1 MKYIN
6 NTDLEYLSFLGGEG
20 EDFMNIN
27 FKFLT
32 FCLITMLLVASYR
45 TATQAT
51 TAPRSRTTAASKSR
65 TTSSRSSL
73 VRQGNIQVPTAG
85 SSWQIKDL
93 FALINKNNPQ
103 QNSNFIITDNTG
115 ENSYSAGNVGFDAN
129 WAKNNTTSV
138 KLFRD
143 EFQVRKLISRGV
155 LPSPAVLNSLRG
167 NASKS
172 QTYQLFKHISD
183 NFPKIMLYFEAV
195 SPTDNKAYKLY
206 IADPCPGRTNWTMV
220 IQGRLN
226 PQTSIPA
233 YTNVLSK
240 WKVN

>member
-1 MKYIN
+1 LKYIN
-6 NTDLEYLSFLGGEG
+6 NTDLEYLSFLGGER

-32 FCLITMLLVASYR
+32 FCLITILLVASYR
-45 TATQAT
+45 TATHAK
-51 TAPRSRTTAASKSR
+51 TAPRNRTTTTSKSK
-65 TTSSRSSL
+65 TTSSKTSL
-73 VRQGNIQVPTAG
+73 IRQGSIQVPTAG

-103 QNSNFIITDNTG
+103 QNSNFIITDSTG

-143 EFQVRKLISRGV
+143 DFQVRKLISRGV
-155 LPSPAVLNSLRG
+155 LPNSANLTA
-167 NASKS
+167 ASLKS
-172 QTYQLFKHISD
+172 RQLGLLFKHISD
-183 NFPKIMLYFEAV
+183 NYPKLMLYFEAV
-195 SPTDNKAYKLY
+195 SLTDNKTYKLY
-206 IADPCPGRTNWTMV
+206 IADPCPGKTNWTMV

>member
-6 NTDLEYLSFLGGEG
+6 NTDLEYLSFLGGER

-32 FCLITMLLVASYR
+32 FCLITILLVASYR
-45 TATQAT
+45 TATHAK
-51 TAPRSRTTAASKSR
+51 TAPRNRTTTTSKSK
-65 TTSSRSSL
+65 TTSSKTSL
-73 VRQGNIQVPTAG
+73 IRQGSIQVPTAG

-103 QNSNFIITDNTG
+103 QNSNFIITDSTG

-143 EFQVRKLISRGV
+143 DFQVRKLISRGV
-155 LPSPAVLNSLRG
+155 LPNSANLTA
-167 NASKS
+167 ASLKS
-172 QTYQLFKHISD
+172 RQLGLLFKHISD
-183 NFPKIMLYFEAV
+183 NYPKLMLYFEAV
-195 SPTDNKAYKLY
+195 SLTDNKTYKLY
-206 IADPCPGRTNWTMV
+206 IADPCPGKTNWTMV

>member
-1 MKYIN
+1 LKYISN
-6 NTDLEYLSFLGGEG
+6 ANLEYLSFLGGER

-32 FCLITMLLVASYR
+32 FCLITILLVASYR
-45 TATQAT
+45 TATHAK
-51 TAPRSRTTAASKSR
+51 TAPRNRTTTTSKSK
-65 TTSSRSSL
+65 TTSSKTSL
-73 VRQGNIQVPTAG
+73 IRQGSIQVPTAG
-85 SSWQIKDL
+85 SSWQIKNL

-103 QNSNFIITDNTG
+103 QTSNFIITDSTG
-115 ENSYSAGNVGFDAN
+115 ANSYSAASVGFDAD

-143 EFQVRKLISRGV
+143 DFQVRKLISRGV
-155 LPSPAVLNSLRG
+155 LPSPAVLNNLRK

-183 NFPKIMLYFEAV
+183 NFPKIMLYFEAI